1 MKVEIDQLIISI
13 LDDPSVSR
21 VMKEAGFSSTNVKFN
36 LEDGPAS
43 AAATAAAAVAAA
55 AVTVA
60 SGGPHV
66 GHEPEPARDGV
77 DMVSQGIFVFYMLI
91 DFRDY
96 LLMLKWFMRQ
106 SSGFLSL
113 F

>member
-43 AAATAAAAVAAA
+43 AAAAAAAAS
-55 AVTVA
+55 AVTVV
-60 SGGPHV
+60 SGGGHV
-66 GHEPEPARDGV
+66 VHESQPIKHGA
-77 DMVSQGIFVFYMLI
+77 DMVSQGMFIFYI
-91 DFRDY
+91 N
-96 LLMLKWFMRQ
+96 
-106 SSGFLSL
+106 FL
-113 F
+113 